1 MFQEKIKEGGER
13 KNKPLAKRGERERE
27 GEGGEK
33 SVEVVCFPR
42 LSERGEI
49 A

>member
-13 KNKPLAKRGERERE
+13 KNKPLGKRERE
-27 GEGGEK
+27 GGKK
-33 SVEVVCFPR
+33 SVEVVCFLR